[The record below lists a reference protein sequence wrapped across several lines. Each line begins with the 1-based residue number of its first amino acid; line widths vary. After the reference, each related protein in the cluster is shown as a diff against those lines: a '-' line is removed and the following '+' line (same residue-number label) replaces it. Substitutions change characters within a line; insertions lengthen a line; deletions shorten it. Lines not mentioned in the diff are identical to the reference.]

1 MRIENTRCII
11 MNQQSFSLNLHNYT
25 NEFVY
30 FIERQME
37 IAWDNIIIIFLPFFQ
52 IVNNAL
58 GADDSRAESHEIRT
72 LTISPSE
79 ETLIASTLTNQLYA
93 ITLSSAEIGK
103 VNIVEQA

>member
-1 MRIENTRCII
+1 M
-11 MNQQSFSLNLHNYT
+11 NYT
-25 NEFVY
+25 VLMSLRDLLSFRS
-30 FIERQME
+30 I
-37 IAWDNIIIIFLPFFQ
+37 LQ

-58 GADDSRAESHEIRT
+58 GADESRAESHEIKT

-103 VNIVEQA
+103 VCSL